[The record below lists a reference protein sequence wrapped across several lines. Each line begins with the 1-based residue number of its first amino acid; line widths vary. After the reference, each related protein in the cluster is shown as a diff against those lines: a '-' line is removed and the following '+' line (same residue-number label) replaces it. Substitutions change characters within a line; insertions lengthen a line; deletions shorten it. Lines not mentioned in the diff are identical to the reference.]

1 MQAECNSILRLL
13 LERLE
18 QRGWG
23 LELLVATS
31 YPHRQNLLEN
41 KVNMQDEEEESWMH
55 INPSIDKERAWRPP

>member
-18 QRGWG
+18 RRGWG

-31 YPHRQNLLEN
+31 DPHRQKLLEN

-55 INPSIDKERAWRPP
+55 INPSIDKKRAWRHP